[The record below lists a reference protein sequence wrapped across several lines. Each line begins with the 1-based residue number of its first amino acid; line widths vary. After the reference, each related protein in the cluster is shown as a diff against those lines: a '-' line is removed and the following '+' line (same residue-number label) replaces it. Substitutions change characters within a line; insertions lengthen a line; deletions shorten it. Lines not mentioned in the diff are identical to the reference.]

1 MKETNTKSILAL
13 ILAILS
19 FFVPTRGIV
28 FATIGV
34 AIATISFVLSIKSL
48 EEIRRFKQVGKWF
61 ARSAFI
67 FSIVSVLLHSPN
79 SWSIDKILP

>member
-1 MKETNTKSILAL
+1 MKKTITKPKLAL
-13 ILAILS
+13 LLAILS

-34 AIATISFVLSIKSL
+34 TVGAIGFVLSI
-48 EEIRRFKQVGKWF
+48 EVYRRFKQEGKWL
-61 ARSAFI
+61 ALSAVI
-67 FSIVSVLLHSPN
+67 LSIVSILLHSPH

>member
-1 MKETNTKSILAL
+1 MKEIITKSKLVL

-34 AIATISFVLSIKSL
+34 TIASISFVLSI
-48 EEIRRFKQVGKWF
+48 ENRRLKQEGKWF
-61 ARSAFI
+61 ARSAMI
-67 FSIVSVLLHSPN
+67 LSIVSLLLHSLHA
-79 SWSIDKILP
+79 WSIDKILP

>member
-1 MKETNTKSILAL
+1 MKKTITKPKLVL

-34 AIATISFVLSIKSL
+34 TIGAIAFVLSVEVYRIY
-48 EEIRRFKQVGKWF
+48 KQERKWL
-61 ARSAFI
+61 ARSAVI
-67 FSIVSVLLHSPN
+67 LSIVSILLHSPH

>member
-1 MKETNTKSILAL
+1 MKKTITKPKLAL

-34 AIATISFVLSIKSL
+34 TVGVIGFVLSI
-48 EEIRRFKQVGKWF
+48 EVYRRFEQDGKWL
-61 ARSAFI
+61 ALSAVI
-67 FSIVSVLLHSPN
+67 LSIVSILLHSLH

>member
-1 MKETNTKSILAL
+1 MREANTKSKLAL

-48 EEIRRFKQVGKWF
+48 EEIRRFKQEGKWF
-61 ARSAFI
+61 ARSAMI
-67 FSIVSVLLHSPN
+67 FSIVSIFLHSSH